1 MSFPSSVPE
10 QLDRAV
16 DRALAGEPPGS
27 ALDASLRP
35 LVGVAAAL
43 RNALGPVPP
52 SATFERRLAQ
62 RLARGPE
69 ALAAFRAVPDLVREQ
84 LRHPARLLVTGAVS
98 SDALGVGVT
107 AYAVWR
113 GSRRPS
119 GVAHRLA
126 HR

>member
-1 MSFPSSVPE
+1 VSFPSSVPE
-10 QLDRAV
+10 QLDRAI
-16 DRALAGEPPGS
+16 DRVLAGEPPGR
-27 ALDASLRP
+27 ALDTSVRP

-43 RNALGPVPP
+43 RSALGPVPP
-52 SATFERRLAQ
+52 SASFERRLAE
-62 RLARGPE
+62 RLNRGPE
-69 ALAAFRAVPDLVREQ
+69 TLSAFRAVPDLLREQ

-98 SDALGVGVT
+98 SAALGVGVT

-119 GVAHRLA
+119 GVAHRLV